1 MTDTTTKIFVILI
14 ISTNPY
20 INSIFIP
27 KHRCKLMLRAFSNLP
42 KVTQILG
49 SRAESR

>member
-1 MTDTTTKIFVILI
+1 MTDTTTKIFVIL
-14 ISTNPY
+14 STNPY